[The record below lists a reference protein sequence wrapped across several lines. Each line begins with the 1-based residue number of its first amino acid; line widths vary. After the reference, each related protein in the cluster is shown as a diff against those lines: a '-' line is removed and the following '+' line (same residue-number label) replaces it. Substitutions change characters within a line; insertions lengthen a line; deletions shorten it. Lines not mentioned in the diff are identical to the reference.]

1 MQGSSPV
8 NSALLQSLISQGPYL
23 LALVVGLIVS
33 GVFLARYRLPAMLAA
48 SGFLL
53 QILATFG
60 SFLVQAWFM
69 REATGGA
76 GMRVTASLAAVIYMA
91 LSLVRA
97 AGLGVLLAA
106 VFVGRGGAS
115 STDSFVKK

>member
-1 MQGSSPV
+1 MQGSSPLS
-8 NSALLQSLISQGPYL
+8 SALLQSLISQAPFL

-33 GVFLARYRLPAMLAA
+33 GAFLARYRLPAMLAA

-53 QILATFG
+53 QILATAG
-60 SFLVQAWFM
+60 AFLVQAWFM

-76 GMRVTASLAAVIYMA
+76 GMRVTASMAAVVYMA

-106 VFVGRGGAS
+106 VFVGRGGERSAD
-115 STDSFVKK
+115 TFVKK